1 MKSFS
6 FTQFLIVLACAFAMG
21 DWSSANEVP
30 RVAIIYSGGESVG
43 PAEIR
48 RAAAVI
54 TGKVGLSI
62 FAPGSGGDA
71 FTAETDLSSFD
82 VVFIDGS
89 TDGLEKSHQQI
100 QTAKSRTKV
109 VIVTPL
115 SSERTQDNP
124 TSNISSTDR
133 SASLE
138 GNVSLVD
145 HPSLERYY
153 RNPSQKNYAALIQY
167 LLVEVGGRKEFVAA
181 GQTIP
186 SPIIYPQCLYYHPDA
201 PAPHFFVTLSDY
213 LDWQQTRTQLTS
225 DGNQEKASNILTL
238 GLYSHLTQF
247 QQENMAH
254 VDAIIRATE
263 RQGSSIIPLLGR
275 GDPALAELFT
285 RDNRVIIDVLL
296 FGGERLHLKGNDSGI
311 AEARK
316 LGVPIV
322 HMLNHHKM
330 TADEFA
336 ASPNGLHP
344 DLTAHLVNTERTGV
358 IEPLVVSVKG
368 APRGARHAIAPLLS
382 QVEWRVRRA
391 VAWARLHR
399 AANQSKR
406 VVFTYWSEG
415 AGKANVGGDPDD
427 FLDVQGSLVRI
438 LTEMKLQGYD
448 VGSDPV
454 PDRDW
459 FANRM
464 ANQASN
470 VGSWAPGELAER
482 VRTAEVAL
490 LPEETY
496 RDWFDALPAARRA
509 EIVEMWGPPPGEV
522 MVYTDPK
529 GKRFIVIPKIQLG
542 NVLIAPH
549 PDWGY
554 LQSNKS
560 LMSTGALPP
569 HHQYL
574 AFFLWLQRDFKADA
588 WVSMFSNLVLQG
600 GKSEGPV
607 VDDHIGIML
616 GAIPQIHPERLGANG
631 GVAMKRK
638 GLAQTVGWYNHVVP
652 ADGVEQ
658 LFELRARI
666 ARYLSQ
672 PDEKLRSDAEPLIRE
687 EAKRTGIDRAIA
699 PIDVDTAAFPEL
711 LTSINTFL
719 VDLDRSHA
727 PHGSKILGDAPSG
740 AALSDMV
747 TSMLGSELRKSL
759 ETMTETPYVAARSL
773 VAAVLLEGRSLS
785 DALSIHV
792 GKTSPDAEAQLAL
805 ANTYANLLRTAPR
818 EIDAILEALAGKYI
832 EPGPMEEP
840 IRDPDSLPPGRSL
853 YNFDQDAIPT
863 PEAESIGI
871 RQAEALISAHRE
883 KNNGDFP
890 NKLAFVIWSSEIA
903 KNHGVTEAQILH
915 LLGTRVVRDVRG
927 HVTGV
932 ELIPRETLGRPRV
945 DVLITTSGTYRDHY
959 QDKVELIAAAVKL
972 ATESAEADN
981 PVSASTRESIELM
994 LASGES
1000 RDRASKLALA
1010 RVFSPAPGA
1019 YSPSIQFLAKSGDH
1033 RGDESRMAELF
1044 TNRMSHAY
1052 GGGFSGE
1059 SARPAFEQNL
1069 GKVDAATLPRSSNVN
1084 GLLDHPMSAGFLG
1097 GLNLSAKA
1105 VQGKDIDLYVSNL
1118 RDKENVS
1125 MELAS
1130 RALQNELR
1138 SRYFNPKWLKEM
1150 QAHGYDGARTMMLM
1164 TDHLDL
1170 WDLTATKMVSSADWS
1185 EVKSV
1190 YVDDKLKLNM
1200 NEFFEKY
1207 NPHSQQVL
1215 LANLLGAA
1223 SRGHWQAT
1231 QEELSQVANKLA
1243 QSVTTHGA
1251 VCEAGICRND
1261 SLTSEIAKAIGDSP
1275 EAKELMVGYR
1285 RTIEKVTETI
1295 ETDAAPDAGSVIANA
1310 TAADSSEPAT
1320 NPEANVDQSA
1330 PASSESSASSK
1341 TEVPVTGQLL
1351 EEKTITASQATN
1363 RSELPWFWIGLST
1376 SAIVLIAAGW
1386 FLGRSA

>member
-1 MKSFS
+1 MKYLSFVQVVFS
-6 FTQFLIVLACAFAMG
+6 IACAIACG
-21 DWSSANEVP
+21 DWSAAKEVG
-30 RVAIIYSGGESVG
+30 RIAILYSGGESTG

-48 RAAAVI
+48 RATAAMA
-54 TGKVGLSI
+54 GKIALSI

-71 FTAETDLSSFD
+71 FTEETDLSSFD
-82 VVFIDGS
+82 VVFIDGA
-89 TDGLEKSHQQI
+89 TDGLERNIQQI
-100 QTAKSRTKV
+100 QAAISETKV
-109 VIVTPL
+109 VVVAP
-115 SSERTQDNP
+115 SS
-124 TSNISSTDR
+124 SSADSHAR
-133 SASLE
+133 LE
-138 GNVSLVD
+138 GNVSLAE
-145 HPSLERYY
+145 HASLEKYWN
-153 RNPSQKNYAALIQY
+153 NPSQKNYAALVQY
-167 LLVEVGGRKEFVAA
+167 LLVEVAGKKDFVAPGRTVPA
-181 GQTIP
+181 
-186 SPIIYPQCLYYHPDA
+186 PIIYPQCLYYHPDA
-201 PAPHFFVTLSDY
+201 PAPHFFPTLSEY
-213 LDWQQTRTQLTS
+213 LNWQRTR
-225 DGNQEKASNILTL
+225 GKATNATNHGEASSSLTL
-238 GLYSHLTQF
+238 GLYSHVTQF

-254 VDAIIRATE
+254 VDAIIRAAE
-263 RQGSSIIPLLGR
+263 RHGSSIVPLLGR
-275 GDPALAELFT
+275 GDPAFKELFT
-285 RDNRVIIDVLL
+285 DDNRVVIDVLL
-296 FGGERLHLKGNDSGI
+296 FGGERLHLSSNNSGI

-322 HMLNHHKM
+322 HMLNHYKL

-344 DLTAHLVNTERTGV
+344 DLTAHLVNTERTGI

-368 APRGARHAIAPLLS
+368 APRGAKHMIAPLLS
-382 QVEWRVRRA
+382 QVDWRVQRA
-391 VAWARLHR
+391 MAWARLHR
-399 AANQSKR
+399 AENASKR

-427 FLDVQGSLVRI
+427 FLDVQGSLVRM
-438 LTEMKLQGYD
+438 LTEMKRQGYD
-448 VGSDPV
+448 VGKDPV

-464 ANQASN
+464 SNQASN

-482 VRTAEVAL
+482 VRSAEVAL

-496 RDWFDALPAARRA
+496 RNWFEALPAARRA
-509 EIVEMWGPPPGEV
+509 EIAEMWGPPPGEV
-522 MVYTDPK
+522 MVHTDAQ
-529 GKRFIVIPKIQLG
+529 GKRFLVIPKIQLG

-554 LQSNKS
+554 LQSNKA

-574 AFFLWLQRDFKADA
+574 AFFLWLQREFKADA

-631 GVAMKRK
+631 AVAMKRK
-638 GLAQTVGWYNHVVP
+638 GLAQTAGWYNHVVP
-652 ADGVEQ
+652 ADGAEQ

-666 ARYLSQ
+666 ARYQSQ
-672 PDEKLRSDAEPLIRE
+672 ADEKLRADAEPLIRAE
-687 EAKRTGIDRAIA
+687 VKRTGIDRALA
-699 PIDVDTAAFPEL
+699 PLDVDAAQFTEL
-711 LTSINTFL
+711 IASVSSFL
-719 VDLDRSHA
+719 VDLDRSQA
-727 PHGSKILGDAPSG
+727 PHGSKVLGDAPTG
-740 AALSDMV
+740 TALSDMV

-759 ETMTETPYVAARSL
+759 EPITETPFVAARKL
-773 VAAVLLEGRSLS
+773 VASVLLEGRSPS
-785 DALSIHV
+785 EALSIHV
-792 GKTSPDAEAQLAL
+792 GKSSPAAETQLAL

-818 EIDAILEALAGKYI
+818 EIEAVLEALSGRYI

-863 PEAESIGI
+863 PEAEAIGI
-871 RQAEALISAHRE
+871 RQADALIAAHRE
-883 KNNGDFP
+883 KNNGDYP

-915 LLGTRVVRDVRG
+915 LLGTRVVRDIRG

-932 ELIPRETLGRPRV
+932 ELIPREALGRPRV

-972 ATESAEADN
+972 ASESAEEDN
-981 PVSASTRESIELM
+981 QVSASTRESIERL
-994 LASGES
+994 LANGES
-1000 RDRASKLALA
+1000 KDRASKLALA

-1019 YSPSIQFLAKSGDH
+1019 YSPSIQFLAKSGDQ

-1052 GGGFSGE
+1052 GGGFYGE

-1069 GKVDAATLPRSSNVN
+1069 GKVNAATLPRSSNVN

-1118 RDKENVS
+1118 RNKENVS
-1125 MELAS
+1125 MEPAA

-1150 QAHGYDGARTMMLM
+1150 QAHGFDGARTMMLM

-1170 WDLTATKMVSSADWS
+1170 WDSTATKMVSSADWS

-1190 YVDDKLKLNM
+1190 YVDDKLQLNM

-1207 NPHSQQVL
+1207 NPYSQQVL

-1231 QEELSQVANKLA
+1231 PEELSQVASKLA

-1251 VCEAGICRND
+1251 VCEAGICRNEP
-1261 SLTSEIAKAIGDSP
+1261 LTGEIEKALGDSP
-1275 EAKELMVGYR
+1275 EAKQLMVGYR
-1285 RTIEKVTETI
+1285 SALEKVAIEKVSDAVAP
-1295 ETDAAPDAGSVIANA
+1295 DAAPSTAPAIANVSV
-1310 TAADSSEPAT
+1310 ADGSQPAS
-1320 NPEANVDQSA
+1320 NLDANVDRSPPTTPVESNA
-1330 PASSESSASSK
+1330 ASQAEIQ
-1341 TEVPVTGQLL
+1341 VTGKVL
-1351 EEKTITASQATN
+1351 EEKTVATGDMTT
-1363 RSELPWFWIGLST
+1363 RAELPWFWIGLST
-1376 SAIVLIAAGW
+1376 SVIVLIAAGW
-1386 FLGRSA
+1386 IFGRSA